1 MPNLLKNLSQLC
13 FSARVACF
21 YYTKTK
27 CSKADVK
34 LAPLQ
39 GINRKN
45 TCWKRI
51 TWHFEN
57 WCSCLLNK
65 YTICTCARLLPP
77 PHESVCTFFNLDVSH
92 LSIIFD
98 CFCPFSVWTDFIF
111 DPVTACWNIADIT
124 PSFYHLS
131 RWFNTT
137 MSLACYNSSVNHHI
151 LFMVTFDRT
160 FKRFFCWFELRLSS
174 SVWALFIFF
183 NINCHF
189 FKLV

>member
-1 MPNLLKNLSQLC
+1 M
-13 FSARVACF
+13 ACF

-27 CSKADVK
+27 CRKPDMK

-45 TCWKRI
+45 RCLKRI

-65 YTICTCARLLPP
+65 YTIYTSARLLPA
-77 PHESVCTFFNLDVSH
+77 PHESVCTFFNSDVSH
-92 LSIIFD
+92 LSIILD

-111 DPVTACWNIADIT
+111 DPVTACWNMTDIT

-131 RWFNTT
+131 DGLILPWVWHVTIYLWIITFCLWLHSTQLSKDFFVDLSWDLLPLFEHCSY
-137 MSLACYNSSVNHHI
+137 SLI
-151 LFMVTFDRT
+151 LI
-160 FKRFFCWFELRLSS
+160 
-174 SVWALFIFF
+174 AIF
-183 NINCHF
+183 
-189 FKLV
+189 